1 MRLFASSS
9 LLALLAS
16 LLVMPGNPQEAQAGG
31 CGYGGCSYPVYGY
44 QAYSYPTYYYPT
56 YSYSTPV
63 YYSQQSYSVPY
74 YNGQFHYHNAGWSG
88 GRYYKAGNY
97 AWRNGGWV
105 SESYDNGSYGNGWQ
119 DRLLSIA
126 ANRDHIEGELR
137 LKALD
142 QQAYLSAV
150 KTLGLEGNFHWQN
163 YGQAPLYPVGQ
174 SYNQGYPVNLS
185 TAGVNGNTVYGYSYS
200 SVKDVYGDTNLGS
213 LFQQSARLADGAQQL
228 SGQATQG
235 FQDTVMKEGGNRA
248 RVAEILAKAQA
259 AKAALDAANAAP
271 SSYQETRI
279 QGGGQSREDQRGEG
293 QAAEGQGAPAAAQQQ
308 RLSDAAFGQLLVNRC
323 GSCHGNDGKAKGGFR
338 IGMYAGLSLKDKAE
352 KVWPLL
358 TTSDENKRM
367 PRTADG
373 KAGRLAPEE
382 LQQFFTH

>member
-1 MRLFASSS
+1 
-9 LLALLAS
+9 
-16 LLVMPGNPQEAQAGG
+16 
-31 CGYGGCSYPVYGY
+31 
-44 QAYSYPTYYYPT
+44 
-56 YSYSTPV
+56 V

-88 GRYYKAGNY
+88 GRYYEAGNY

-105 SESYDNGSYGNGWQ
+105 SESYGNGSYGNGWQ

-373 KAGRLAPEE
+373 KAGRLTPEE
-382 LQQFFTH
+382 LQQFFIH

>member
-1 MRLFASSS
+1 
-9 LLALLAS
+9 
-16 LLVMPGNPQEAQAGG
+16 
-31 CGYGGCSYPVYGY
+31 
-44 QAYSYPTYYYPT
+44 
-56 YSYSTPV
+56 
-63 YYSQQSYSVPY
+63 
-74 YNGQFHYHNAGWSG
+74 
-88 GRYYKAGNY
+88 
-97 AWRNGGWV
+97 
-105 SESYDNGSYGNGWQ
+105 
-119 DRLLSIA
+119 
-126 ANRDHIEGELR
+126 
-137 LKALD
+137 
-142 QQAYLSAV
+142 
-150 KTLGLEGNFHWQN
+150 
-163 YGQAPLYPVGQ
+163 
-174 SYNQGYPVNLS
+174 
-185 TAGVNGNTVYGYSYS
+185 
-200 SVKDVYGDTNLGS
+200 
-213 LFQQSARLADGAQQL
+213 
-228 SGQATQG
+228 
-235 FQDTVMKEGGNRA
+235 MKEGGNRA